1 MNHNNVNKHALIFGF
16 ISVFLTGVGLT
27 IVNPVI
33 PFLVVPYVNESQQ
46 ATIVTFLAAAYA
58 AALFLAAPIL
68 GNLSDRF
75 GRRPVLLISLLGA
88 ALGYLI
94 FGIGGS
100 LALLFLGRIIDGLTG
115 GEIAALFAY
124 FADITPPQKRTRFF
138 GWISATVGIG
148 TALGPVIG
156 GILANWGNNMPFF
169 VGAVICLLNA
179 TYGFIFMP
187 ETLPLDKRKQKI
199 TWHHLNPLQ
208 QLIKILTL
216 PVINRILFTG
226 FLLWLPN
233 GGLQAIFSQFSI
245 DTFAWKPTL
254 IGVMFAM
261 IGILDIFSQTLIMPV
276 LLRHFSDQKII
287 SLGMIAEI
295 FGYFFIGMAYLAHTS
310 SIFVGGMILFSLG
323 DAIFCP
329 AFNGLLS
336 KMTAENSQGQVQGGA
351 QSIQALARIIGPLLI
366 GQLYR
371 ITPISPAIA
380 GVFFILCALL
390 FLKHQKLPVPLEK

>member
-1 MNHNNVNKHALIFGF
+1 MNRTNTNKHALIFGF

-27 IVNPVI
+27 IVNPVV
-33 PFLVVPYVNESQQ
+33 PFLVAPYVMPSQQ
-46 ATIVTFLAAAYA
+46 ATIITFLAAAYA
-58 AALFLAAPIL
+58 AALFFAAPVL
-68 GNLSDRF
+68 GALSDHF

-100 LALLFLGRIIDGLTG
+100 LWCLFLGRIIDGLTG
-115 GEIAALFAY
+115 GEIAAIFAY
-124 FADITPPQKRTRFF
+124 FADITPSQKRTQYF

-156 GILANWGNNMPFF
+156 GVLATFGNSVPFF
-169 VGAVICLLNA
+169 IGAIICLLNA
-179 TYGFIFMP
+179 GYGFIFMP
-187 ETLPLDKRKQKI
+187 ETLPLNQRNHNMS
-199 TWHHLNPLQ
+199 WHHLSPIR
-208 QLIKILTL
+208 QLTKILTL

-245 DTFAWKPTL
+245 DTFAWKPAL
-254 IGVMFAM
+254 IGLIFAM
-261 IGILDIFSQTLIMPV
+261 MGILDIFSQSLIMPF
-276 LLRHFSDQKII
+276 LLQHFSDQKII
-287 SLGMIAEI
+287 SLGMIAEVL
-295 FGYFFIGMAYLAHTS
+295 GYFFIGTAYLTHAS

-323 DAIFCP
+323 DAIFGP

-336 KMTAENSQGQVQGGA
+336 KITAESSQGQVQGGA
-351 QSIQALARIIGPLLI
+351 QSIQSLARIIGPLLI

-371 ITPISPAIA
+371 LTPLSLALSGII
-380 GVFFILCALL
+380 FILCAL
-390 FLKHQKLPVPLEK
+390 FSLKQLEIHSR